1 MDAAAQP
8 LTPTFAVD
16 AYRQCPPSTFD
27 VTLEQKE
34 AVARIQLKNIAK
46 RWGATTVVEP
56 MSLDIADGEF
66 LVLLGP
72 SGCGKTT
79 TMRMVAGLEDPSE
92 GEVWIGERCV
102 NQLEPKDRDV
112 AMVFQSYG
120 LYPHMTV
127 AENIG
132 FPLKIRG
139 LPAAQIEP
147 AVHKAAQQVELMDFL
162 QRRPKELSG
171 GQRQRVALARAI
183 VRQPAVFLMDE
194 PLSNLDAKL
203 RVSMRAHIKHLH
215 HTLNVTTIYV
225 THDQIE
231 AMTLADRVVVMSR
244 ARIQQI
250 GTPQDIYERP
260 ANLFVA
266 GFIGSP
272 PMNLLPGSLQGGVFS
287 APGVRIAGFAT
298 GSTSAAAGAAAPAAN
313 VVLGV
318 RPEDL
323 GVVTA
328 DDTAA
333 AMAAEVFAFELTG
346 DATLVTLKL
355 GDLLVTAKAGKFYRS
370 AMGQRVGLRVDAA
383 RCHLFDAGTQA
394 RIASGPGA

>member
-1 MDAAAQP
+1 M
-8 LTPTFAVD
+8 
-16 AYRQCPPSTFD
+16 
-27 VTLEQKE
+27 
-34 AVARIQLKNIAK
+34 ARIQLKNIAK
-46 RWGATTVVEP
+46 RWGPSTAVEP

-92 GEVWIGERCV
+92 GEVWIGDRCV
-102 NQLEPKDRDV
+102 NKLEPKDRDV

-120 LYPHMTV
+120 LYPNMTV
-127 AENIG
+127 AQNIG

-147 AVHKAAQQVELMDFL
+147 AVHKAAQQVELMDYL

-203 RVSMRAHIKHLH
+203 RVTMRAHIKHLH
-215 HTLNVTTIYV
+215 HSLGVTTIYV

-250 GTPQDIYERP
+250 GSPQDIYERP

-272 PMNLLPGSLQGGVFS
+272 PMNLVSGGLHGGVFS
-287 APGVRIAGFAT
+287 APGVRIEGFT
-298 GSTSAAAGAAAPAAN
+298 AADVAADMAN

-323 GVVTA
+323 ELVAA
-328 DDTAA
+328 DDPTAA
-333 AMAAEVFAFELTG
+333 VAAEVFAFELTG
-346 DATLVTLKL
+346 DATLVTIKQ
-355 GDLLVTAKAGKFYRS
+355 GDLMITAKAGKDCRS
-370 AMGQRVGLRVDAA
+370 AMGARVGLRA
-383 RCHLFDAGTQA
+383 RAECCHLFDASTQA
-394 RIASGPGA
+394 RIASRAGP

>member
-1 MDAAAQP
+1 M
-8 LTPTFAVD
+8 
-16 AYRQCPPSTFD
+16 
-27 VTLEQKE
+27 
-34 AVARIQLKNIAK
+34 ARIQLKNIAK
-46 RWGATTVVEP
+46 RWGSSTAVEP

-79 TMRMVAGLEDPSE
+79 TMRMVAGLEDPGA

-102 NQLEPKDRDV
+102 NKLEPKDRDV

-120 LYPHMTV
+120 LYPNMTV

-147 AVHKAAQQVELMDFL
+147 AVRKAAQQVELMDYL

-203 RVSMRAHIKHLH
+203 RVTMRAHIKHLH
-215 HTLNVTTIYV
+215 HSLGVTTLYV

-250 GTPQDIYERP
+250 GAPQDIYERP

-272 PMNLLPGSLQGGVFS
+272 PMNLVPGRLAGGVFS
-287 APGVRIAGFAT
+287 APGVRIAGFA
-298 GSTSAAAGAAAPAAN
+298 AADSAN

-318 RPEDL
+318 RPEDV
-323 GVVTA
+323 GVVAA
-328 DDTAA
+328 DDVAA
-333 AMAAEVFAFELTG
+333 AVTAEVFAFELTG
-346 DATLVTLKL
+346 DATLVTIKQ
-355 GDLLVTAKAGKFYRS
+355 GDLMITAKAGKDFRS
-370 AMGQRVGLRVDAA
+370 AMGVRVGFSLGAG

-394 RIASGPGA
+394 RITPQGSA

>member
-1 MDAAAQP
+1 M
-8 LTPTFAVD
+8 
-16 AYRQCPPSTFD
+16 
-27 VTLEQKE
+27 
-34 AVARIQLKNIAK
+34 ARIQLKNIAK
-46 RWGATTVVEP
+46 RWGASTAVEP

-102 NQLEPKDRDV
+102 NKLEPKDRDV

-120 LYPHMTV
+120 LYPNMTV
-127 AENIG
+127 AQNIG

-147 AVHKAAQQVELMDFL
+147 AVHKAAQQVELMDYL

-203 RVSMRAHIKHLH
+203 RVTMRAHIKHLH
-215 HTLNVTTIYV
+215 HSLGVTTIYV

-250 GTPQDIYERP
+250 GSPQDIYERP

-272 PMNLLPGSLQGGVFS
+272 PMNLVPGSLNGGVFS
-287 APGVRIAGFAT
+287 APGVRVAGFA
-298 GSTSAAAGAAAPAAN
+298 AADNAN

-323 GVVTA
+323 GLLAA
-328 DDTAA
+328 DDSVAA
-333 AMAAEVFAFELTG
+333 VAAEVFAFELTG
-346 DATLVTLKL
+346 DATLVTIKH
-355 GDLLVTAKAGKFYRS
+355 GDLMVTAKAGKDYRS
-370 AMGQRVGLRVDAA
+370 AMGARVGFSASA
-383 RCHLFDAGTQA
+383 ERCHLFDAGTQT
-394 RIASGPGA
+394 RIAPQGRA

>member
-1 MDAAAQP
+1 M
-8 LTPTFAVD
+8 
-16 AYRQCPPSTFD
+16 
-27 VTLEQKE
+27 
-34 AVARIQLKNIAK
+34 ARVQLRNIAK
-46 RWGATTVVEP
+46 RWGATLAVMP

-66 LVLLGP
+66 IVLLGP

-120 LYPHMTV
+120 LYPNMTV
-127 AENIG
+127 FENIS
-132 FPLKIRG
+132 FPLRIRG
-139 LPAAQIEP
+139 RAQAEIES
-147 AVHKAAQQVELMDFL
+147 AVRKAAERVELTDYL

-183 VRQPAVFLMDE
+183 VREPAVFLMDE

-203 RVSMRAHIKHLH
+203 RVSMRAHLKHLH
-215 HTLNVTTIYV
+215 HALGTTTLYV

-244 ARIQQI
+244 AEVQQV
-250 GTPQDIYERP
+250 GAPEAIYNDP

-266 GFIGSP
+266 GFVGSP
-272 PMNLLPGSLQGGVFS
+272 PMNLVEGRVDGGVFT
-287 APGVRIAGFAT
+287 APGLRVPGFGVMT
-298 GSTSAAAGAAAPAAN
+298 QRH

-318 RPEDL
+318 RAEDL
-323 GVVTA
+323 GVAPVFTSEA
-328 DDTAA
+328 GDAFVHG
-333 AMAAEVFAFELTG
+333 EVFAFELTG
-346 DATLVTLKL
+346 DATLVTVQC
-355 GDLLVTAKAGKFYRS
+355 GPHRITAKAGKDMR
-370 AMGQRVGLRVDAA
+370 AKIGQAQTFDIGAH
-383 RCHLFDAGTQA
+383 RCFLFDGQTQA
-394 RIASGPGA
+394 RIRV

>member
-1 MDAAAQP
+1 MAQ
-8 LTPTFAVD
+8 V
-16 AYRQCPPSTFD
+16 
-27 VTLEQKE
+27 
-34 AVARIQLKNIAK
+34 QLKNIAK
-46 RWGATTVVEP
+46 RWGASTAVEP

-92 GEVWIGERCV
+92 GEVWIGNRCV
-102 NQLEPKDRDV
+102 NTLEPKDRDV

-120 LYPHMTV
+120 LYPNMTV

-139 LPAAQIEP
+139 LTAAEIAP
-147 AVHKAAQQVELMDFL
+147 KVLKAAQQVELTDYM

-203 RVSMRAHIKHLH
+203 RVTMRAHIKHLH
-215 HTLNVTTIYV
+215 HTLGTTTIYV

-244 ARIQQI
+244 ARVQQI
-250 GTPQDIYERP
+250 GTPQDIYDRP

-272 PMNLLPGSLQGGVFS
+272 PMNLLQQADVVGVTF
-287 APGVRIAGFAT
+287 
-298 GSTSAAAGAAAPAAN
+298 
-313 VVLGV
+313 GV

-323 GVVTA
+323 RVMPAETPGA
-328 DDTAA
+328 IFRG
-333 AMAAEVFAFELTG
+333 EVFTVELTG
-346 DATLVTLKL
+346 DSTYVTLKS
-355 GDLLVTAKAGKFYRS
+355 GEQLVTAKEGKHFR
-370 AMGQRVGLRVDAA
+370 AEVGDPLAFATEPA
-383 RCHLFDAGTQA
+383 RCHRFDAKTGLRLPEA
-394 RIASGPGA
+394 AP